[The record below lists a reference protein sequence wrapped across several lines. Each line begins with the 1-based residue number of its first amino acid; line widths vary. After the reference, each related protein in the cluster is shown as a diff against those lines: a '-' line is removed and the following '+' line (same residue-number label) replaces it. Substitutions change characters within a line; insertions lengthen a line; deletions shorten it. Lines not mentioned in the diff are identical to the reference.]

1 MSGVITSALSAYPNP
16 FNSAVTISV
25 GCRGLINQT
34 PTVEIFDIAGRR
46 VADIPVGD
54 AYMRPAGGTYAAPT
68 TWEPDVSVGSGIYL
82 VRAKVGDKEVTKR
95 VVYLK

>member
-34 PTVEIFDIAGRR
+34 PTVEIFDIAGRM
-46 VADIPVGD
+46 VKDLINTN
-54 AYMRPAGGTYAAPT
+54 GT
-68 TWEPDVSVGSGIYL
+68 SVWDGSNDRGLPLPSGVYL
-82 VRAKVGDKEVTKR
+82 VEGENNGKISTR
-95 VVYLK
+95 VVTLLK